1 MPVIRMPDGVLVR
14 FGDNMSK
21 EEIKAKIATK
31 FPDFA
36 ASKGY
41 VSKSALQLTDDQKA
55 QIKANIDAYR
65 QRQEANMP
73 WANKSRLGRSLV
85 AVAQG
90 VVNALGYKDDTF
102 KPENVW
108 ERALSKGSEYG
119 YDTAAFFV
127 PAGKVLKGAGLLGKG
142 KKLTSKIARALLAPS
157 TSAIAPAIAGG
168 ATEGAVNANTTEG
181 DIIANLAGGLL
192 FEGARGLPKRS
203 FVTIKSGLE
212 NIANNPDALRIVRR
226 AAKYDDNIAK
236 EVIKGASEAADNIN
250 HSSYDAIEKVLNG
263 VTNQERYKGVRS
275 SYEKFIEA
283 NASKKVPDLSLKRL
297 NPYQARKLKEALK
310 KGLDIAEYG
319 TKEGTLGHILTA
331 RQMLDEFINDS
342 FRQEFPAK
350 KATIYT
356 DKLGKLRDKV
366 DAAISKIPFAK
377 GYDRDFTLYKQFS
390 DAYKKGLQYNPGSPK
405 NVLNDILLSGN
416 GDKEKAIMAKFGL
429 KKGLFD
435 KLAVDIRA
443 DKNFSK
449 NAKNYQNVLK
459 QLLYPD
465 EYENVINTL
474 VNNETAFNRLGKL
487 TDTAEN
493 RLVTPEG
500 SKFFGREQWESK
512 GATSGAFADWLL
524 SRLNAGYYKD
534 AASKLLKGGENIKV
548 LTSPAYQQ
556 AIKNLLKGS
565 AQGLGYNARTTAI
578 KELLDDLKNQ

>member
-1 MPVIRMPDGVLVR
+1 MPDGVLVR
-14 FGDNMSK
+14 FDDNMSK

-41 VSKSALQLTDDQKA
+41 VSKPALQLTDNQKA
-55 QIKANIDAYR
+55 QIKANIDAYN
-65 QRQEANMP
+65 QKQEANRP
-73 WANKSRLGRSLV
+73 WADKSRLGRALV
-85 AVAQG
+85 ASAQG
-90 VVNALGYKDDTF
+90 VANALGYKDDTF
-102 KPENVW
+102 KPETAL

-142 KKLTSKIARALLAPS
+142 EKLTSKIARALLAPS
-157 TSAIAPAIAGG
+157 EAAIAPAIAGG
-168 ATEGAVNANTTEG
+168 ATEGAVNANTNGG
-181 DIIANLAGGLL
+181 DVLANLAGGFL

-203 FVTIKSGLE
+203 YIAIKSGLE
-212 NIANNPDALRIVRR
+212 NVARDPTALRIVRR
-226 AAKYDDNIAK
+226 AAKYDDDIAQ
-236 EVIKGASEAADNIN
+236 EVIKGTAEAADNIN
-250 HSSYDAIEKVLNG
+250 QSSYNAIEKVLNG
-263 VTNQERYKGVRS
+263 LTNQERYKGVRS

-283 NASKKVPDLSLKRL
+283 NAGKKVPDLSLKRL

-319 TKEGTLGHILTA
+319 TQEGTLGHILTA

-390 DAYKKGLQYNPGSPK
+390 DAYQKGLQYNPGSPK
-405 NVLNDILLSGN
+405 NVLNEFFLSGN
-416 GDKEKAIMAKFGL
+416 GDKEKALMANLGL
-429 KKGLFD
+429 RKGLYD

-465 EYENVINTL
+465 EYEQALNTL

-512 GATSGAFADWLL
+512 GAAGGAFADWLL
-524 SRLNAGYYKD
+524 GRLNAGYYKKS
-534 AASKLLKGGENIKV
+534 AQQLLKNNGENAKV

-556 AIKNLLKGS
+556 AIKNLLKGN
-565 AQGLGYNARTTAI
+565 AQGLGYNARTIAI